1 LSATEQPLEVSVTQA
16 QEMIGAGAAL
26 IDVREQWEFDQSRI
40 DGAVLIP
47 LQSLPSRLNEIPTD
61 RPVVIQCHHG
71 GRSMKAVQF
80 LRAQGM
86 NNITNLQ
93 GGIDRW
99 SLEIDSSI
107 ARY

>member
-1 LSATEQPLEVSVTQA
+1 MSATEQPLEVSVTQA

-47 LQSLPSRLNEIPTD
+47 LQSLPSRLDEIPTD

>member
-1 LSATEQPLEVSVTQA
+1 
-16 QEMIGAGAAL
+16 
-26 IDVREQWEFDQSRI
+26 
-40 DGAVLIP
+40 
-47 LQSLPSRLNEIPTD
+47 
-61 RPVVIQCHHG
+61 
-71 GRSMKAVQF
+71 MKAVQF

>member
-1 LSATEQPLEVSVTQA
+1 MSATEQPLEVSVTQA